1 MENKKLLNTEEKQN
15 RLLDLF
21 LLKSATEWLE
31 KQNWISSPYGGDNYL
46 EDVIF
51 RIKLLSGQEWQ
62 TVFQD
67 ELARHDYERLNE
79 YFELLKTIDPS
90 IKNFC
95 DSVLNATSPLRIAHR
110 PADTR
115 PSS

>member
-1 MENKKLLNTEEKQN
+1 MEDKLLIKNDKDQSN
-15 RLLDLF
+15 LLDLF

-46 EDVIF
+46 EDMIF

-67 ELARHDYERLNE
+67 GKVPFDMSLMRE
-79 YFELLKTIDPS
+79 YFEMLKTIDPS
-90 IKNFC
+90 IRSFC
-95 DSVLNATSPLRIAHR
+95 DGVTKTPSDRKENANQTETKSL
-110 PADTR
+110 
-115 PSS
+115 